1 VTEVE
6 LAGVR
11 KSFGKNAEVR
21 AIDGVNLTIAE
32 GELLVLLGPSGCG
45 KTTLLRCLAGL
56 EQPDEGRITV
66 AGETVFDAA
75 AGIELPVHRRDI
87 GMVFQNYALWPH
99 LTIAE
104 NVAYPLR
111 CRRVGRAEREERV
124 AATLD
129 LVQCGHLRD
138 RVAAALSGGQQQ
150 RIALARAMVAQPRL
164 MLFDEPLSNL
174 DYRLRAQLREQIR
187 ALHRELGF
195 TAVYVTHDQTEA
207 LQLGSRIAVLREGRV
222 EQLGDPRSVFAT
234 PASPYVAEF
243 LGITNRLELVRSST
257 GWRSDGLPVR
267 VDVPNRELD
276 PAGALLYVRPTALE
290 LCDPDDDLPGAGIRL
305 GDAVVEDVLYDG
317 DQSIWVVERA
327 GNRLRA
333 SAPDARWSYR
343 PGDRVD
349 LAVAPGD
356 ALLYPTA
363 APAAAAA

>member
-11 KSFGKNAEVR
+11 KTFGKDAQVR
-21 AIDGVNLTIAE
+21 AIDGVDLAMDE

-56 EQPDEGRITV
+56 EQPDEGRISI
-66 AGETVFDAA
+66 AGQPVFDAA
-75 AGIELPVHRRDI
+75 AGVELPVHRRDI

-99 LTIAE
+99 LTVAE

-111 CRRVGRAEREERV
+111 CRRVPRADRVERV
-124 AATLD
+124 ASTLD
-129 LVQCGHLRD
+129 LVQCGHLGD
-138 RVAAALSGGQQQ
+138 RVPAALSGGQQQ
-150 RIALARAMVAQPRL
+150 RIALARAMAAQPRL

-174 DYRLRAQLREQIR
+174 DFRLRAQLREQIR

-222 EQLGDPRSVFAT
+222 EQLGEPRAVFAS

-243 LGITNRLELVRSST
+243 LGITNRLELTRT
-257 GWRSDGLPVR
+257 ARGWESGGLPVSVNVPDR
-267 VDVPNRELD
+267 VLD
-276 PAGALLYVRPTALE
+276 SSGALLYVRPTALE
-290 LCDPDDDLPGAGIRL
+290 LREPDDDAGAGIRL

-317 DQSIWVVERA
+317 DHDIWVVERA
-327 GNRLRA
+327 GERLRA
-333 SAPDARWSYR
+333 TAPDGRWHFR

-349 LAVAPGD
+349 LAVAAGD

-363 APAAAAA
+363 APAVAAA